1 MDIQMKKSVFLTKFG
16 LLALLA
22 LSAGLARAQ
31 AGIDVAMVIFL
42 QGGVSRVT
50 AQGPQPMQPF
60 VKLKHGDLLALQQD
74 ARLQIVYF
82 EGGRQETWQGAG
94 RLEITKVESKPFGL
108 APPSVK
114 VLPAV
119 MVKQIARTPALDS
132 QGRAGMMRLRSVATA
147 EDIAK
152 IENNYKRM
160 RMEADRNDL
169 NPELYLLSAM
179 FEVRELERVE
189 QALAD
194 LQRTRPGSQEV
205 GLLSALYQK
214 ALRNAREAKGG
225 N

>member
-1 MDIQMKKSVFLTKFG
+1 MPLVKYG

-22 LSAGLARAQ
+22 LVAGLVRAQ
-31 AGIDVAMVIFL
+31 GVVDVAMVTFL
-42 QGGVSRVT
+42 QGGVSRMT
-50 AQGPQPMQPF
+50 AQGPQPVQSF
-60 VKLKHGDLLALQQD
+60 VKLKHGDLLALQRD
-74 ARLQIVYF
+74 ARLQVVYF
-82 EGGRQETWQGAG
+82 ENGRQETWQGVG
-94 RLEITKVESKPFGL
+94 RLEITKTEGQAFGL
-108 APPSVK
+108 PPPEVK

-152 IENNYKRM
+152 VENTYKRL

-179 FEVRELERVE
+179 FEVRDLDRVE
-189 QALAD
+189 LVLGD

-205 GLLSALYQK
+205 GLLVALYQK
-214 ALRNAREAKGG
+214 ALKNAREAKG